1 MSLQQLSPI
10 LDIVGHANKHVAR
23 AAKFLHKY
31 GEIGLFPVRL
41 QVMPLRCLLTLYA
54 IASSWQLFWRLA
66 NLQLVSCQ
74 SYVKPCCYTSD

>member
-1 MSLQQLSPI
+1 MQAALAEKKVAAKQGGRKLSARCWMAEDFPMSLQQLSPI

-41 QVMPLRCLLTLYA
+41 QV
-54 IASSWQLFWRLA
+54 
-66 NLQLVSCQ
+66 
-74 SYVKPCCYTSD
+74 KP

>member
-1 MSLQQLSPI
+1 MQAALAEKKVAAKQGGRKLSARCWMAEDFPMSLQQLSPI

-41 QVMPLRCLLTLYA
+41 QVMPLTPA
-54 IASSWQLFWRLA
+54 
-66 NLQLVSCQ
+66 
-74 SYVKPCCYTSD
+74 YV